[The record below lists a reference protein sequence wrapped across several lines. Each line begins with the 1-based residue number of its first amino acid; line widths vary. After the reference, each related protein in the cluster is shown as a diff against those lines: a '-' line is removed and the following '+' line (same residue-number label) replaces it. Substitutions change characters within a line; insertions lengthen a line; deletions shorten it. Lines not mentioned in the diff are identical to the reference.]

1 MQRNAACGFFTK
13 PSILLPI
20 HFSQQLISVIIP
32 SFNQGRYIERTLASV
47 LSQEGVSVELMVV
60 DGGSSDDTIEI
71 LERYRRRF
79 QWISEKDH
87 GQADAVN
94 KGIARTGGDIIGWLN
109 SDDMYC
115 PGAFARIA
123 DFFEKNPDVDV
134 VYGDAYLIDAEDNVI
149 GVYPTEKWNIQRL
162 CDICYLCQPAVF
174 FRRRVVERYGLL
186 DEKLIYCMDY
196 EFWLRLALGGVHFV
210 RLHCVL
216 AGSRVHPETKTV
228 AMRMPA
234 HREILAMLAQ
244 KLGRVPDRW
253 VAGYARVM
261 AEEKGFHPERRPLG
275 HVVAVLP
282 VTLWTA
288 LRFNKRLSG
297 GIIRQSVAWVM
308 NGMRLKC
315 RDIMKIR

>member
-1 MQRNAACGFFTK
+1 M
-13 PSILLPI
+13 
-20 HFSQQLISVIIP
+20 ISVIIP

-60 DGGSSDDTIEI
+60 DGGSSDDTIDI

-94 KGIARTGGDIIGWLN
+94 KGIARTVGDIIGWLN
-109 SDDMYC
+109 SDDIYC
-115 PGAFARIA
+115 PGALARVE
-123 DFFEKNPDVDV
+123 DFFEKNPEADI
-134 VYGDAYLIDAEDNVI
+134 VYGDACLIDPRNKVI
-149 GVYPTEKWNIQRL
+149 GLYPTEPWNVRRL
-162 CDICYLCQPAVF
+162 RDICYLCQPAVF
-174 FRRRVVERYGLL
+174 FRRRVVEKYGLL

-196 EFWLRLALGGVHFV
+196 EFWLRLALGGVCFV
-210 RLHCVL
+210 RLPFIL

-234 HREILAMLAQ
+234 HREMLVMLAQ
-244 KLGRVPDRW
+244 KLGHVPDRW

-261 AEEKGFHPERRPLG
+261 AEEKGFHPERCPLG

-282 VTLWTA
+282 VTLWTS
-288 LRFNKRLSG
+288 LRFNKKISG
-297 GIIRQSVAWVM
+297 GIIRLSAEWVM
-308 NGMRLKC
+308 NGVRLK
-315 RDIMKIR
+315 RRNVMNIR